1 MRFRQKMLLVMVW
14 LLTLSYGVGGLLLIR
29 QNFRSSL
36 EQAQNT
42 SAESYEMLLKTVQ
55 LVNFVDI
62 QQDFSNIST
71 ALERMNSSSSLVGIS
86 LTRGGKVLYES
97 GEEKSEYDTESEFE
111 SFLYSRDTRHIYQI
125 NGIIRT
131 NGKPLELVVLY
142 DITPVYQ
149 ARDDQ
154 VMVYHQVLIVL
165 IIAGG
170 FAAWLT
176 SYYMTMP
183 LYKVSKTARAL
194 ASGQLE
200 SRVNPKTH
208 DEIGQLGS
216 DFDHMADRLE
226 DNINELKL
234 SMEQQE
240 RFMGSFAH
248 ELKTPMTS
256 IIGYADLL
264 RSQTLNAEET
274 QEAAN
279 YIFSEGKRLE
289 SLSLKLLDLLM
300 LKKQQDIKFV
310 PIDMKSMINSLTS
323 HLQPVYRKRNIVLQC
338 RLEPALCMV
347 EPDLFSSLIVNLLD
361 NARKALDNGGNIM
374 ILGESVNGNYRIR
387 VIDNG
392 RGMPEEALKHI
403 TEAFYRVDKSR
414 SRAQGGVG
422 LGLNLC
428 KEIIELHNGTIAFVS
443 TEGKGT
449 CVTVTVK
456 EVAG

>member
-1 MRFRQKMLLVMVW
+1 MLLVMVW
-14 LLTLSYGVGGLLLIR
+14 LLTLSYGVGGVLLIR

-36 EQAQNT
+36 EQIQNNC
-42 SAESYEMLLKTVQ
+42 AGSYEMILQTVQ

-71 ALERMNSSSSLVGIS
+71 ALERMNSANSLVGIS
-86 LTRGGKVLYES
+86 LTRGGKVLYET
-97 GEEKSEYDTESEFE
+97 GEEKSEYDTDSEFE
-111 SFLYSRDTRHIYQI
+111 SFLFARDTRHIYQI
-125 NGIIRT
+125 NGIIKT

-154 VMVYHQVLIVL
+154 VRVYHQVLVVL
-165 IIAGG
+165 ILAGG
-170 FAAWLT
+170 FAAWIT

-183 LYKVSKTARAL
+183 LYKVSRTARAL
-194 ASGQLE
+194 ASGHLE
-200 SRVNPKTH
+200 SRVNSKTQ

-234 SMEQQE
+234 SMEKQD

-264 RSQTLNAEET
+264 RSQALNGDET

-300 LKKQQDIKFV
+300 MKQQDIKFV
-310 PIDMKSMINSLTS
+310 PTDMKGMIENLTS
-323 HLQPVYRKRNIVLQC
+323 HLKPVYKSKKIILQC
-338 RLEPALCMV
+338 RLEPAMCMV
-347 EPDLFSSLIVNLLD
+347 EPDLFSSLITNILD
-361 NARKALDNGGNIM
+361 NARKAMDNGGNIM

-392 RGMPEEALKHI
+392 RGIPEEALKHI

-428 KEIIELHNGTIAFVS
+428 KEIIELHNGTIAFAS
-443 TEGKGT
+443 KEGNGT
-449 CVTVTVK
+449 CVTITIK
-456 EVAG
+456 EIAG

>member
-29 QNFRSSL
+29 QNFQNSL
-36 EQAQNT
+36 DQIQRN
-42 SAESYEMLLKTVQ
+42 SAESYQMLLQTVQ

-71 ALERMNSSSSLVGIS
+71 VLERMNATNRLVGIS
-86 LTRGGKVLYES
+86 LTRGDKVLYEI
-97 GEEKSEYDTESEFE
+97 GEEKSGYDTESEFE
-111 SFLYSRDTRHIYQI
+111 SFLYARNTRHIYQI
-125 NGIIRT
+125 NGVIKT
-131 NGKPLELVVLY
+131 NDKPLELVVMY
-142 DITPVYQ
+142 DITSVYE
-149 ARDDQ
+149 ARDEQ
-154 VMVYHQVLIVL
+154 VKVYHQVLIVL
-165 IIAGG
+165 ILAGA
-170 FAAWLT
+170 FAAWIT

-183 LYKVSKTARAL
+183 LYKVSRTARAL
-194 ASGQLE
+194 ASGHLE
-200 SRVNPKTH
+200 SRVNSKTH

-226 DNINELKL
+226 ENINELKL
-234 SMEQQE
+234 AMEQQD

-264 RSQTLNAEET
+264 RSQALNGDET

-300 LKKQQDIKFV
+300 MKKQDIKFV
-310 PIDMKSMINSLTS
+310 PTDMKSMIENLTS
-323 HLQPVYRKRNIVLQC
+323 HLQPVYRKRRIDLQC
-338 RLEPALCMV
+338 RMEPGLCMV
-347 EPDLFSSLIVNLLD
+347 EPDLFSSLITNLLD

-374 ILGESVNGNYRIR
+374 ILGESTNGSYRIR

-392 RGMPEEALKHI
+392 RGMPEEAMKHI

-428 KEIIELHNGTIAFVS
+428 KEIIELHNGTIAFAS
-443 TEGKGT
+443 REGNGT

-456 EVAG
+456 EIAG

>member
-1 MRFRQKMLLVMVW
+1 MLLVMVW

-29 QNFRSSL
+29 QNFQSSL
-36 EQAQNT
+36 DQVQKN
-42 SAESYEMLLKTVQ
+42 SAESYEMLLQTVQ

-62 QQDFSNIST
+62 QQDFSSIST
-71 ALERMNSSSSLVGIS
+71 VLERMNATNSLVGIS
-86 LTRGGKVLYES
+86 LTRGEKVLYEI
-97 GEEKSEYDTESEFE
+97 GEEKAGYDTDSEFE
-111 SFLYSRDTRHIYQI
+111 SFLYSRDARHIYQI
-125 NGIIRT
+125 NGVIKT
-131 NGKPLELVVLY
+131 NDKPLELVVMY
-142 DITPVYQ
+142 DITPVYD
-149 ARDDQ
+149 AREDQ
-154 VMVYHQVLIVL
+154 VRVYHQVLVVL
-165 IIAGG
+165 LLAGG
-170 FAAWLT
+170 FAAWIT
-176 SYYMTMP
+176 SFYMTMP
-183 LYKVSKTARAL
+183 LYKVSRTARAL
-194 ASGQLE
+194 ASGHFE
-200 SRVNPKTH
+200 SRVNSKSQ

-226 DNINELKL
+226 ENINELKM

-264 RSQTLNAEET
+264 RSQALNEDET

-300 LKKQQDIKFV
+300 MKKQDIKFV
-310 PIDMKSMINSLTS
+310 PTDMKSMIENLTS
-323 HLQPVYRKRNIVLQC
+323 HLQPVYKNKKIELRC
-338 RLEPALCMV
+338 RVEPGICMV
-347 EPDLFSSLIVNLLD
+347 EPDLFSSLITNLLD

-374 ILGESVNGNYRIR
+374 ILGESEDGNYRIR

-428 KEIIELHNGTIAFVS
+428 KEIIILHNGTITFTS
-443 TEGKGT
+443 KEGNGT
-449 CVTVTVK
+449 CVTVVIK
-456 EVAG
+456 EIA

>member
-14 LLTLSYGVGGLLLIR
+14 LLTLSYGVGGVLLIR
-29 QNFRSSL
+29 QNFKSSL
-36 EQAQNT
+36 EQVQNNC
-42 SAESYEMLLKTVQ
+42 AGSYEMLLQSVQ

-62 QQDFSNIST
+62 QQNFSNIST
-71 ALERMNSSSSLVGIS
+71 VLERMNTANSLVGIS
-86 LTRGGKVLYES
+86 LKQGNQVLYET
-97 GEEKSEYDTESEFE
+97 GEEKADYDSDSDFE
-111 SFLYSRDTRHIYQI
+111 SFLYASGTSHIYQI
-125 NGIIRT
+125 NGIIKT
-131 NGKPLELVVLY
+131 NGAPLELVVMY
-142 DITPVYQ
+142 DISSVYE

-154 VMVYHQVLIVL
+154 VRVYHQLLVVLIL
-165 IIAGG
+165 IGG
-170 FAAWLT
+170 FTAWLM
-176 SYYMTMP
+176 SYYLTMP
-183 LYKVSKTARAL
+183 LSKVSKTARAL
-194 ASGQLE
+194 ASGHLE
-200 SRVNPKTH
+200 SRVKPKTQ

-226 DNINELKL
+226 ENINELKM
-234 SMEQQE
+234 SMEQQN

-264 RSQTLNAEET
+264 RSQALDKDET

-300 LKKQQDIKFV
+300 MKKQDIKFV
-310 PIDMKSMINSLTS
+310 PTDMKSMIENLTS
-323 HLQPVYRKRNIVLQC
+323 HLQPVYKKKKIELSC
-338 RLEPALCMV
+338 RIEPGICMV
-347 EPDLFSSLIVNLLD
+347 EPDLFSSLITNLLD
-361 NARKALDNGGNIM
+361 NSRKALDNGGNIM
-374 ILGESVNGNYRIR
+374 ILGDSDKGNYRIR

-392 RGMPEEALKHI
+392 RGMPEEAMQHI

-428 KEIIELHNGTIAFVS
+428 KEIITLHNGTIAFAS
-443 TEGKGT
+443 REGNGT
-449 CVTVTVK
+449 CVTVTIK
-456 EVAG
+456 EIAK

>member
-14 LLTLSYGVGGLLLIR
+14 LLTLSYGLGGVLLIR
-29 QNFRSSL
+29 QNFQSSL
-36 EQAQNT
+36 DQVQKN
-42 SAESYEMLLKTVQ
+42 SAASYEMLLQTVQ

-62 QQDFSNIST
+62 QQDFSSIS
-71 ALERMNSSSSLVGIS
+71 AVLERMNSANNLVGIS
-86 LTRGGKVLYES
+86 LTRGGQVLYEI
-97 GEEKSEYDTESEFE
+97 GEEKAAYDTESEFE
-111 SFLYSRDTRHIYQI
+111 SFLYARDVRHIYQI
-125 NGIIRT
+125 NGVIKT
-131 NGKPLELVVLY
+131 NDKPLELVVMY
-142 DITPVYQ
+142 DITTVYD
-149 ARDDQ
+149 AREAQ
-154 VMVYHQVLIVL
+154 VLVYHQVLLVL
-165 IIAGG
+165 IIGGG
-170 FAAWLT
+170 FAAWIT

-200 SRVNPKTH
+200 SRVNSKTQ
-208 DEIGQLGS
+208 DEIGQLGA

-226 DNINELKL
+226 ENINELKM

-264 RSQTLNAEET
+264 RSQALNGDET

-300 LKKQQDIKFV
+300 MKKQDIKFV
-310 PIDMKSMINSLTS
+310 PTDMKSMIETLTV
-323 HLQPVYRKRNIVLQC
+323 HLQPVYRNKNIELQC
-338 RLEPALCMV
+338 RVGPAYCMV
-347 EPDLFSSLIVNLLD
+347 EPDLFSSLITNLLD
-361 NARKALDNGGNIM
+361 NARKALDNGGKIM
-374 ILGESVNGNYRIR
+374 ILGESINGFYRIR

-392 RGMPEEALKHI
+392 RGMPEEAMKHI

-428 KEIIELHNGTIAFVS
+428 KEIIELHNGTIAFAS
-443 TEGKGT
+443 KEGNGT

-456 EVAG
+456 EIA

>member
-1 MRFRQKMLLVMVW
+1 L
-14 LLTLSYGVGGLLLIR
+14 
-29 QNFRSSL
+29 
-36 EQAQNT
+36 
-42 SAESYEMLLKTVQ
+42 
-55 LVNFVDI
+55 
-62 QQDFSNIST
+62 
-71 ALERMNSSSSLVGIS
+71 
-86 LTRGGKVLYES
+86 
-97 GEEKSEYDTESEFE
+97 
-111 SFLYSRDTRHIYQI
+111 
-125 NGIIRT
+125 
-131 NGKPLELVVLY
+131 
-142 DITPVYQ
+142 
-149 ARDDQ
+149 
-154 VMVYHQVLIVL
+154 
-165 IIAGG
+165 AGG
-170 FAAWLT
+170 FAAWIT

-183 LYKVSKTARAL
+183 LYKVSRTARAL
-194 ASGQLE
+194 ASGHLE
-200 SRVNPKTH
+200 SRVNSKTQ

-234 SMEQQE
+234 SMEKQD

-264 RSQTLNAEET
+264 RSQALNGDET

-300 LKKQQDIKFV
+300 MKQQDIKFV
-310 PIDMKSMINSLTS
+310 PTDMKGMIENLTS
-323 HLQPVYRKRNIVLQC
+323 HLKPVYKSKKIILQC
-338 RLEPALCMV
+338 RLEPAVCMV
-347 EPDLFSSLIVNLLD
+347 EPDLFSSLITNILD
-361 NARKALDNGGNIM
+361 NARKAMDNGGNIM

-428 KEIIELHNGTIAFVS
+428 KEIIELHNGTIAFAS
-443 TEGKGT
+443 KEGNGT
-449 CVTVTVK
+449 CVTITIK
-456 EVAG
+456 EIAG

>member
-14 LLTLSYGVGGLLLIR
+14 LLTLSYGVGGVLLIR
-29 QNFRSSL
+29 QNFQSSL
-36 EQAQNT
+36 EQVQRN
-42 SAESYEMLLKTVQ
+42 SAASFEMLLQTVQ

-62 QQDFSNIST
+62 QQDFSSIS
-71 ALERMNSSSSLVGIS
+71 AVLERMNSANELVGIS
-86 LTRGGKVLYES
+86 LTRGDKILYEI
-97 GEEKSEYDTESEFE
+97 GEEKGAYDTDSEFE
-111 SFLYSRDTRHIYQI
+111 SFLSARDTRHIYQI
-125 NGIIRT
+125 NGVIKT
-131 NGKPLELVVLY
+131 NAQPLELVVMY
-142 DITPVYQ
+142 DITSVYD
-149 ARDDQ
+149 AREAQ
-154 VMVYHQVLIVL
+154 VRVYHQVLLVL
-165 IIAGG
+165 ILAGG
-170 FAAWLT
+170 FAAWIT

-183 LYKVSKTARAL
+183 LNKVSRTARAL

-200 SRVNPKTH
+200 SRVNSKTQ
-208 DEIGQLGS
+208 DEIGQLGA

-226 DNINELKL
+226 ENINELKM

-264 RSQTLNAEET
+264 RSQALNGDET

-300 LKKQQDIKFV
+300 MKKQDIKFV
-310 PIDMKSMINSLTS
+310 PTDMKSMIETLTA
-323 HLQPVYRKRNIVLQC
+323 HLRPVYLNKRIDLQC
-338 RLEPALCMV
+338 RVEPSYCMV
-347 EPDLFSSLIVNLLD
+347 EPDLFSSLITNLLD
-361 NARKALDNGGNIM
+361 NARKALDNGGKIM
-374 ILGESVNGNYRIR
+374 ILGESMNGSYRIR
-387 VIDNG
+387 VVDNG
-392 RGMPEEALKHI
+392 RGMPEEAMKHI

-428 KEIIELHNGTIAFVS
+428 KEIIELHNGTIAFAS
-443 TEGKGT
+443 KEGSGT
-449 CVTVTVK
+449 CVTVTIK
-456 EVAG
+456 EIA

>member
-36 EQAQNT
+36 EQVQNN
-42 SAESYEMLLKTVQ
+42 SVESYEMLLQTVQ
-55 LVNFVDI
+55 LVNLVDI
-62 QQDFSNIST
+62 QQDFSNISK
-71 ALERMNSSSSLVGIS
+71 ALERMKNVNSLIGIS
-86 LTRGGKVLYES
+86 LTRGGKVLYET
-97 GEEKSEYDTESEFE
+97 GEEKAVLDTDSEFE
-111 SFLYSRDTRHIYQI
+111 SFLFSRGTRHIYQI
-125 NGIIRT
+125 NGVIKT
-131 NGKPLELVVLY
+131 NGKPLELIVLY
-142 DITPVYQ
+142 DISSVYD

-154 VMVYHQVLIVL
+154 VRVYHQVLIVL

-170 FAAWLT
+170 FAAWIT
-176 SYYMTMP
+176 SFLMTKP
-183 LYKVSKTARAL
+183 LYKVSRTARAL
-194 ASGQLE
+194 ASGHLE
-200 SRVNPKTH
+200 SRVNSKTQ

-234 SMEQQE
+234 SMEQQD

-264 RSQTLNAEET
+264 RSQTLNMEET

-289 SLSLKLLDLLM
+289 SLSLKLLDLIM
-300 LKKQQDIKFV
+300 MKKKDIKFV
-310 PIDMKSMINSLTS
+310 PTDMKSMVENLTG
-323 HLQPVYRKRNIVLQC
+323 HLQPVYKKNGILLQC
-338 RLEPALCMV
+338 RMEPGQCLV
-347 EPDLFSSLIVNLLD
+347 EPDLFSSLITNLLD

-374 ILGESVNGNYRIR
+374 ILGDTVQGFYRIR

-392 RGMPEEALKHI
+392 RGMPEDAMRHI

-428 KEIIELHNGTIAFVS
+428 KEIIELH
-443 TEGKGT
+443 EGKISFASREGNGT

-456 EVAG
+456 EITG

>member
-1 MRFRQKMLLVMVW
+1 MLLVMVW

-36 EQAQNT
+36 EQVQNNC
-42 SAESYEMLLKTVQ
+42 EGSYEMLLQSVQ

-62 QQDFSNIST
+62 QQDFSSIST
-71 ALERMNSSSSLVGIS
+71 VLERMNTSNNLVGIS
-86 LTRGGKVLYES
+86 LTQGGHVLYEV
-97 GEEKSEYDTESEFE
+97 GEEKTDYDTESEFE
-111 SFLYSRDTRHIYQI
+111 SFLYSRDERHIYQI
-125 NGIIRT
+125 NGVIKT
-131 NGKPLELVVLY
+131 NDKPLELVVLY
-142 DITPVYQ
+142 DITSVYV
-149 ARDDQ
+149 ARTDQ
-154 VMVYHQVLIVL
+154 VRVYHQVLIVL
-165 IIAGG
+165 ILIGG
-170 FAAWLT
+170 IAAWVT
-176 SYYMTMP
+176 SYYITKP
-183 LYKVSKTARAL
+183 LYKVSNTARAL
-194 ASGQLE
+194 ASGHLE
-200 SRVNPKTH
+200 SRVNSKAQ

-226 DNINELKL
+226 ENINELKM
-234 SMEQQE
+234 SMEQQD

-264 RSQTLNAEET
+264 RSQALNADET

-300 LKKQQDIKFV
+300 MKKQDIKFV
-310 PIDMKSMINSLTS
+310 PTDMKSMLENLTV
-323 HLQPVYRKRNIVLQC
+323 HLKPVYKKKGIELQC
-338 RLEPALCMV
+338 RVDPAICMV
-347 EPDLFSSLIVNLLD
+347 EPDLFSSLITNLLD

-374 ILGESVNGNYRIR
+374 IMGESVNGNYRIR

-428 KEIIELHNGTIAFVS
+428 KEIITLHNGTITFAS
-443 TEGKGT
+443 REGNGT
-449 CVTVTVK
+449 CVTVTIK
-456 EVAG
+456 EITV

>member
-1 MRFRQKMLLVMVW
+1 MLLVMVW

-36 EQAQNT
+36 EQTQNNC
-42 SAESYEMLLKTVQ
+42 AESYEMLLQTVQ

-71 ALERMNSSSSLVGIS
+71 ALERMNSANSLVGIS
-86 LTRGGKVLYES
+86 LTRGNKVLYEI
-97 GEEKSEYDTESEFE
+97 GEEKAEYDTDSEFE
-111 SFLYSRDTRHIYQI
+111 SFLFARDSRHIYQI

-142 DITPVYQ
+142 DITPVYE

-154 VMVYHQVLIVL
+154 VGVYHQVLIVL
-165 IIAGG
+165 ILAGG
-170 FAAWLT
+170 FAAWIT

-183 LYKVSKTARAL
+183 LNKVSKTARAL
-194 ASGQLE
+194 ASGQME
-200 SRVNPKTH
+200 SRVNSKTH

-216 DFDHMADRLE
+216 DFDYMADRLE
-226 DNINELKL
+226 DNITELKL
-234 SMEQQE
+234 SMEKQD

-264 RSQTLNAEET
+264 RSQSLNADET

-300 LKKQQDIKFV
+300 MKQQEIKFV
-310 PIDMKSMINSLTS
+310 PTDMKSMIQNLTS
-323 HLQPVYRKRNIVLQC
+323 HLQPVYRNRRIVLQC
-338 RLEPALCMV
+338 RLEPAMCMV
-347 EPDLFSSLIVNLLD
+347 EPDLFSSLITNLLD

-374 ILGESVNGNYRIR
+374 ILGDSVKGNYRIR

-428 KEIIELHNGTIAFVS
+428 KEIIELHNGTIAFAS
-443 TEGKGT
+443 KEGNGT
-449 CVTVTVK
+449 CVTIMIK
-456 EVAG
+456 EITA

>member
-14 LLTLSYGVGGLLLIR
+14 LLTLSYGLGGVLLIR
-29 QNFRSSL
+29 QNFQSSL
-36 EQAQNT
+36 DQVQKN
-42 SAESYEMLLKTVQ
+42 SAASYEMLLQTVQ

-62 QQDFSNIST
+62 QQDFSSIS
-71 ALERMNSSSSLVGIS
+71 AVLERMNSANNLVGIS
-86 LTRGGKVLYES
+86 LTRGGQVLYEI
-97 GEEKSEYDTESEFE
+97 GEEKAAYDTESEFE
-111 SFLYSRDTRHIYQI
+111 SFLYARDVRHIYQI
-125 NGIIRT
+125 NGVIKT
-131 NGKPLELVVLY
+131 NDKPLELVVMY
-142 DITPVYQ
+142 DITTVYD
-149 ARDDQ
+149 AREAQ
-154 VMVYHQVLIVL
+154 VLVYHHVLLVL
-165 IIAGG
+165 IIGGG
-170 FAAWLT
+170 FAAWIT

-200 SRVNPKTH
+200 SRVNSKTQ
-208 DEIGQLGS
+208 DEIGQLGA

-226 DNINELKL
+226 ENINELKM

-264 RSQTLNAEET
+264 RSQALNGDET

-300 LKKQQDIKFV
+300 MKKQDIKFV
-310 PIDMKSMINSLTS
+310 PTDMKSMIETLTV
-323 HLQPVYRKRNIVLQC
+323 HLQPVYRNKNIELQC
-338 RLEPALCMV
+338 RVGPAYCMV
-347 EPDLFSSLIVNLLD
+347 EPDLFSSLITNLLD
-361 NARKALDNGGNIM
+361 NARKALDNGGKIM
-374 ILGESVNGNYRIR
+374 ILGESINGFYRIR

-392 RGMPEEALKHI
+392 RGMPEEAMKHI

-428 KEIIELHNGTIAFVS
+428 KEIIDLHNGTIAFAS
-443 TEGKGT
+443 KEGNGT

-456 EVAG
+456 EIA

>member
-36 EQAQNT
+36 EQVQNN
-42 SAESYEMLLKTVQ
+42 SVESYEMLLQTVQ
-55 LVNFVDI
+55 LVNLVDI
-62 QQDFSNIST
+62 QQDFSNISK
-71 ALERMNSSSSLVGIS
+71 ALERMKNVNSLIGIS
-86 LTRGGKVLYES
+86 LTRGGKVLYET
-97 GEEKSEYDTESEFE
+97 GEEKAVLDTDSEFE
-111 SFLYSRDTRHIYQI
+111 SFLFSRGTRHIYQI
-125 NGIIRT
+125 NGVIKT
-131 NGKPLELVVLY
+131 NGKPLELIVLY
-142 DITPVYQ
+142 DISSVYD

-154 VMVYHQVLIVL
+154 VKVYHQVLIVL

-170 FAAWLT
+170 FAAWIT
-176 SYYMTMP
+176 SFLMTKP
-183 LYKVSKTARAL
+183 LYKVSRTARAL
-194 ASGQLE
+194 ASGHLE
-200 SRVNPKTH
+200 SRVNSKTQ

-234 SMEQQE
+234 SMEQQD

-264 RSQTLNAEET
+264 RSQTLNMEET

-289 SLSLKLLDLLM
+289 SLSLKLLDLIM
-300 LKKQQDIKFV
+300 MKKKDIKFV
-310 PIDMKSMINSLTS
+310 PTDMKSMVENLTG
-323 HLQPVYRKRNIVLQC
+323 HLQPVYKKNGILLQC
-338 RLEPALCMV
+338 RMEPGQCMV
-347 EPDLFSSLIVNLLD
+347 EPDLFSSLITNLLD

-374 ILGESVNGNYRIR
+374 ILGDTVQGFYRIR

-392 RGMPEEALKHI
+392 RGMPEDAMRHI

-428 KEIIELHNGTIAFVS
+428 KEIIELH
-443 TEGKGT
+443 EGKISFASREGNGT

-456 EVAG
+456 EITG

>member
-14 LLTLSYGVGGLLLIR
+14 LLTLSYGLGGVLLIR
-29 QNFRSSL
+29 QNFQSSL
-36 EQAQNT
+36 DQVQKN
-42 SAESYEMLLKTVQ
+42 SAASYEMLLQTVQ

-62 QQDFSNIST
+62 QQDFSSIS
-71 ALERMNSSSSLVGIS
+71 AVLERMNSANNLVGIS
-86 LTRGGKVLYES
+86 LTRGGQVLYEI
-97 GEEKSEYDTESEFE
+97 GEEKAAYDTESEFE
-111 SFLYSRDTRHIYQI
+111 SFLYARDVRHIYQI
-125 NGIIRT
+125 NGVIKT
-131 NGKPLELVVLY
+131 NDKPLELVVMY
-142 DITPVYQ
+142 DITTVYD
-149 ARDDQ
+149 AREAQ
-154 VMVYHQVLIVL
+154 VLVYHQVLLVL
-165 IIAGG
+165 IIGGG
-170 FAAWLT
+170 FAAWIT

-200 SRVNPKTH
+200 SRVNSKTQ
-208 DEIGQLGS
+208 DEIGQLGA

-226 DNINELKL
+226 ENINELKM

-264 RSQTLNAEET
+264 RSQALNGDET

-300 LKKQQDIKFV
+300 MKKQDIKFV
-310 PIDMKSMINSLTS
+310 PTDMKSMIETLTV
-323 HLQPVYRKRNIVLQC
+323 HLQPVYRNKNIELQC
-338 RLEPALCMV
+338 RVGPAYCMV
-347 EPDLFSSLIVNLLD
+347 EPDLFSSLITNLLD
-361 NARKALDNGGNIM
+361 NARKALDNGGKIM
-374 ILGESVNGNYRIR
+374 ILGESINGFYRIR

-392 RGMPEEALKHI
+392 RGMPEEAMKHI

-428 KEIIELHNGTIAFVS
+428 KEIIELHNGTIAFAS
-443 TEGKGT
+443 KEGKGT

-456 EVAG
+456 EIA

>member
-36 EQAQNT
+36 EQVQNN
-42 SAESYEMLLKTVQ
+42 SVESYEMLLQTVQ
-55 LVNFVDI
+55 LVNLVDI
-62 QQDFSNIST
+62 QQDFSNISK
-71 ALERMNSSSSLVGIS
+71 ALERMKNVNSLIGIS
-86 LTRGGKVLYES
+86 LTRGGKVLYET
-97 GEEKSEYDTESEFE
+97 GEEKAVLDTDSEFE
-111 SFLYSRDTRHIYQI
+111 SFLFSRGTRHIYQI
-125 NGIIRT
+125 NGVIKT
-131 NGKPLELVVLY
+131 NGKPLELIVLY
-142 DITPVYQ
+142 DITSVYD

-154 VMVYHQVLIVL
+154 VRVYHQVLIVL

-170 FAAWLT
+170 FAAWIT
-176 SYYMTMP
+176 SFLMTKP
-183 LYKVSKTARAL
+183 LYKVSRTARAL
-194 ASGQLE
+194 ASGHLE
-200 SRVNPKTH
+200 SRVNSKTQ

-234 SMEQQE
+234 SMEQQD

-264 RSQTLNAEET
+264 RSQTLNMEET

-289 SLSLKLLDLLM
+289 SLSLKLLDLIM
-300 LKKQQDIKFV
+300 MKKKDIKFV
-310 PIDMKSMINSLTS
+310 PTDMKSMVENLTG
-323 HLQPVYRKRNIVLQC
+323 HLQPVYKKNGILLQC
-338 RLEPALCMV
+338 RMEPGQCLV
-347 EPDLFSSLIVNLLD
+347 EPDLFSSLITNLLD

-374 ILGESVNGNYRIR
+374 ILGDTVQGFYRIR

-392 RGMPEEALKHI
+392 RGMPEDAMRHI

-428 KEIIELHNGTIAFVS
+428 KEIIELH
-443 TEGKGT
+443 EGKISFASREGNGT

-456 EVAG
+456 EITG

>member
-14 LLTLSYGVGGLLLIR
+14 LLTLSYGVGGVLLIR

-36 EQAQNT
+36 EQIQNNC
-42 SAESYEMLLKTVQ
+42 AGSYEMILQTVQ

-71 ALERMNSSSSLVGIS
+71 ALERMNSANSLVGIS
-86 LTRGGKVLYES
+86 LTRGGKVLYET
-97 GEEKSEYDTESEFE
+97 GEEKSEYDTDSEFE
-111 SFLYSRDTRHIYQI
+111 SFLFARDTRHIYQI
-125 NGIIRT
+125 NGIIKT

-154 VMVYHQVLIVL
+154 VRVYHQVLVVL
-165 IIAGG
+165 ILAGG
-170 FAAWLT
+170 FAAWIT

-183 LYKVSKTARAL
+183 LYKVSRTARAL
-194 ASGQLE
+194 ASGHLE
-200 SRVNPKTH
+200 SRVNSKTQ

-234 SMEQQE
+234 SMEKQD

-264 RSQTLNAEET
+264 RSQALNGDET

-300 LKKQQDIKFV
+300 MKQQDIKFV
-310 PIDMKSMINSLTS
+310 PTDMKGMIENLTS
-323 HLQPVYRKRNIVLQC
+323 HLKPVYKSKKIILQC
-338 RLEPALCMV
+338 RLEPAMCMV
-347 EPDLFSSLIVNLLD
+347 EPDLFSSLITNILD
-361 NARKALDNGGNIM
+361 NARKAMDNGGNIM

-428 KEIIELHNGTIAFVS
+428 KEIIELHNGTIAFAS
-443 TEGKGT
+443 KEGNGT
-449 CVTVTVK
+449 CVTITIK
-456 EVAG
+456 EIAG